1 MLNLLE
7 NAVTYND
14 ASWEMTFYFVAVLA
28 LLIGMFWTYYNVFL
42 KRRSKKNSKELTEN
56 IIYNNPE
63 DIIEESYKDNKKI
76 KKQKKI
82 K

>member
-42 KRRSKKNSKELTEN
+42 KRRSKKNRKELTEN

-63 DIIEESYKDNKKI
+63 DTIEESYKDNKKI

>member
-42 KRRSKKNSKELTEN
+42 KRRSKKNRKELTEN

-63 DIIEESYKDNKKI
+63 DTIEESYKDNKKI

-82 K
+82 

>member
-42 KRRSKKNSKELTEN
+42 KRRSKKSRKELTEN

>member
-42 KRRSKKNSKELTEN
+42 KRRSKKSRKELTEN

-63 DIIEESYKDNKKI
+63 DTIEESYKDNKKI

>member
-42 KRRSKKNSKELTEN
+42 KRRSKKNRRKT
-56 IIYNNPE
+56 I
-63 DIIEESYKDNKKI
+63 
-76 KKQKKI
+76 
-82 K
+82 

>member
-42 KRRSKKNSKELTEN
+42 KRRSKKNRKELTEN

-63 DIIEESYKDNKKI
+63 DTIEESYKDNKKT
-76 KKQKKI
+76 KKYKKI